1 MSFYDLDNITNQEYP
16 EFLWYKFEE
25 TSGTNVIDSSNNNY
39 TGVCSTGIENL
50 TSTGILG
57 NCFYFNDDGGYQEV
71 MVVSG
76 IPIADIYS
84 ISMWVRA
91 NDDSADVGGYL
102 CKIYSDGTDIGIYY
116 NSLNNRID
124 FESANK
130 CNMFNMTSNEWN
142 HIVGIIDSTNDT
154 ILCYQNAESTG
165 YINSPEIS
173 FSGECTITIGS
184 ILSNTNPATRNLYAF
199 DGLIDDFRVYNYA
212 LTQAQVAVLY
222 NNGLGSSERLSDI
235 DSSRDIEGSNL
246 IVKLPGLGYQTL
258 NTDKQRN
265 IRIIDLKNKYVDR
278 FDDKDYYKQDE

>member
-1 MSFYDLDNITNQEYP
+1 MTYDIANIRNIEYP

-25 TSGTNVIDSSNNNY
+25 TSGTNVIDSSDNNY

-57 NCFYFNDDGGYQEV
+57 NCFYFNEDGGYQEV
-71 MVVSG
+71 IIVTGV
-76 IPIADIYS
+76 PTADIYS
-84 ISMWVRA
+84 ISMWVKA
-91 NDDSADVGGYL
+91 NDDDAAVGGYL
-102 CKIYSDGTDIGIYY
+102 CRIYSDGTDIGVYY

-130 CNMFNMTSNEWN
+130 CNMFNMTPNEWN

-184 ILSNTNPATRNLYAF
+184 ILNNTNPAVRNLYAF

-212 LTQAQVAVLY
+212 LTQAQVSVLY
-222 NNGLGSSERLSDI
+222 NNGLGSAEKLSDI
-235 DSSRDIEGSNL
+235 DPSRNVRGGNSI
-246 IVKLPGLGYQTL
+246 IKTPGYGYQTINNGIFTSPQVL
-258 NTDKQRN
+258 D
-265 IRIIDLKNKYVDR
+265 IRDNYQNRFLR
-278 FDDKDYYKQDE
+278 FDIRND